1 MLRITNAVQTLDRLR
16 PFASY
21 INLKCLRKLVC
32 ALIWENAKNFSGQF
46 ISHICKMPE
55 RSEIECDLWGEFTVN
70 ITALDNVY
78 LMEWGDLVYKAS
90 GRVRVTVS

>member
-46 ISHICKMPE
+46 ICKMPE

-70 ITALDNVY
+70 IKALDNVY

>member
-21 INLKCLRKLVC
+21 INLKCLRQLVC
-32 ALIWENAKNFSGQF
+32 ALIWENAKNFSGQS
-46 ISHICKMPE
+46 ISPICKMPE
-55 RSEIECDLWGEFTVN
+55 RSEIECLWGEFTVN
-70 ITALDNVY
+70 IKALDNVY

>member
-1 MLRITNAVQTLDRLR
+1 MLRITNAVQTLERLR

-32 ALIWENAKNFSGQF
+32 ALIWENAKSFSGQF

-55 RSEIECDLWGEFTVN
+55 RSEIECELWGEFTVN
-70 ITALDNVY
+70 IKALDNVY
-78 LMEWGDLVYKAS
+78 LMKWGDLVYKAS

>member
-46 ISHICKMPE
+46 ISRICKMPE

-70 ITALDNVY
+70 IKALDNVY
-78 LMEWGDLVYKAS
+78 LMGWGDLVYKAS

>member
-32 ALIWENAKNFSGQF
+32 ALIVENAKNFSGPF
-46 ISHICKMPE
+46 NSHICKV
-55 RSEIECDLWGEFTVN
+55 SEGSVIECDLWGEFTVN
-70 ITALDNVY
+70 IKALDDVY
-78 LMEWGDLVYKAS
+78 LIEWGDGVYKPS